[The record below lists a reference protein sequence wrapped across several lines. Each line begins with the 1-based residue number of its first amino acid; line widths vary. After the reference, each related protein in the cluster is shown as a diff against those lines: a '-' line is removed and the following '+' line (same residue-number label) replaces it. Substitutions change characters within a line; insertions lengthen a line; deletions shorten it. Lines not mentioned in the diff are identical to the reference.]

1 MKFHV
6 ASREVAFQI
15 WPFRRGG
22 GGHGIIVPINSLN
35 IFLARYAHFVFMN
48 LTLIFS

>member
-22 GGHGIIVPINSLN
+22 HGIIVPTNSLN

>member
-15 WPFRRGG
+15 WPSSR
-22 GGHGIIVPINSLN
+22 GGHGIIVPIKSLK

-48 LTLIFS
+48 LTLIFR